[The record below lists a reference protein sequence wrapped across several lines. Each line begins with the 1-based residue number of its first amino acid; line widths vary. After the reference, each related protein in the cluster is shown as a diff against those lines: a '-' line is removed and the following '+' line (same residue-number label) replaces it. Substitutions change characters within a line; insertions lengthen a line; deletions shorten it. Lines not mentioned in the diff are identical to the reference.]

1 MMVEYDLA
9 ALSQTWTAGLVG
21 GAVAVLLII
30 WFALR
35 YWISTTH
42 EPKIKDIHT
51 PTVDRL
57 NAEALEHMDL
67 DPEVQAALSDNE
79 PAPDD
84 LLNSVSTEAKKTAK
98 ADGKTPETLG

>member
-1 MMVEYDLA
+1 MTGYDLA
-9 ALSQTWTAGLVG
+9 AFSQTWTAGFVG
-21 GAVAVLLII
+21 GGVAVLVVV

-35 YWISTTH
+35 YWIATTH
-42 EPKIKDIHT
+42 KTNIKDIHT

-67 DPEVQAALSDNE
+67 DPEVQAALADSE

-84 LLNSVSTEAKKTAK
+84 LLDIIPK
-98 ADGKTPETLG
+98 DGKGTSSPESKTPKPK